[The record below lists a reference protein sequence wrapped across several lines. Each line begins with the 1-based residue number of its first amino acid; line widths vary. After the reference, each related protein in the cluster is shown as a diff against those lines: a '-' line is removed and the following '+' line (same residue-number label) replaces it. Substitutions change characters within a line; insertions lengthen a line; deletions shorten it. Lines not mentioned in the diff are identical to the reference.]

1 MKNTI
6 KIATVLILLISSQQS
21 EAQFFKKLQ
30 KKIENKI
37 ERRIEKKADQKADQ
51 ALDSVLTDRSSK
63 KRKKSTSPTPTSSD
77 QESLGDFNLGEMMEA
92 AMNRK
97 PAEYDD
103 TYSFN
108 LTTVME
114 MTTQQSKPMKMTTSY
129 GDTAY
134 FVQVDQGTSIIT
146 DFKNDAMITLNE
158 DKKTAQAM
166 SMSLMRAFDKESQ
179 EKEVTSFDDLSV
191 KKTGKTKTIRG
202 YQCEQYLISDTDFT
216 SEGWFTKEVNFDF
229 ASYAKSMSELFKSN
243 SSQAIVQGNIGFPI
257 EMTSVT
263 KQGDKVTMKILEIQ
277 ENEKNINLTSY
288 KVSQL

>member
-1 MKNTI
+1 MKNAI
-6 KIATVLILLISSQQS
+6 KITSLLIVLLCSQQS

-51 ALDSVLTDRSSK
+51 ALDSVLTDRPAK
-63 KRKKSTSPTPTSSD
+63 KRRKSTRPNTTSSD
-77 QESLGDFNLGEMMEA
+77 QESSGNFNLGEMMEA
-92 AMNRK
+92 AINRK
-97 PAEYDD
+97 PVEYESS
-103 TYSFN
+103 YAFK

-114 MTTQQSKPMKMTTSY
+114 MITEQSKPMKMTTSY

-134 FVQVDQGTSIIT
+134 FVQMQQGTSIIT

-158 DKKTAQAM
+158 DKKTAQAL
-166 SMSLMRAFDKESQ
+166 SMSLMRAFDKGNQ
-179 EKEVTSFDDLSV
+179 ETETTNSDNISI

-202 YQCEQYLISDTDFT
+202 YRCEQYLISDTDFT
-216 SEGWFTKEVNFDF
+216 SEGWFTKEVNFNF

-263 KQGDKVTMKILEIQ
+263 KEGDKVTVKILEIQ
-277 ENEKNINLTSY
+277 ENEKNINLTNY